1 MAPEDSRARARTRT
15 RTDAGTTVRAIGL
28 VTAVLLTAGLITAC
42 SDSGGDGDAAPK
54 PVPVPSSPRTSA
66 SRSADATPRADAL
79 PALPSALTGQRLHW
93 GRCEGTASTPAPGSD
108 WRCATLKVPLDY
120 TRPTGPT
127 IGLALI
133 RATSRDAGEERIGSL
148 LFNFGGPGGSGVDL
162 LPAFAPQYAKLR
174 ARYDLVSFDPRGV
187 GASRGVRC
195 RSDKAVQAAES
206 IDVTPDTAA
215 EESAYFKDATAFGQG
230 CEKQAGELLS
240 HVSTIEAAR
249 DMDLMRQVL
258 GDDKLHYMGVSYG
271 TELGGV
277 YAHLFPGKVGRLTL
291 DAVVDP
297 TVGTVGHSENQAR
310 GFQRALDDYFTSRGS
325 DPKAGSRKIAALL
338 KRLDAKPLPTA
349 SGREL
354 NESLATTG
362 ILVTLYR
369 KTSWPALTRGL
380 RAADRGDGTALLAL
394 ADSYNDRDTK
404 GHYGTTTHAQRAIS
418 CLDDRERPTAARA
431 KSLLAKF
438 RAISPV
444 FGEAMAWDTAGWCHD
459 WPVAGLW
466 DHPEVSAPGAAPVLV
481 VGNTGD
487 PATPYEGARKMAD
500 ELGKGVGV
508 ELTWKGEGHGA
519 YGSGSACVDS
529 TVNAYLLEGR
539 IPRDGRVCS

>member
-1 MAPEDSRARARTRT
+1 MRARTRT
-15 RTDAGTTVRAIGL
+15 HTGAGPTVRALGL
-28 VTAVLLTAGLITAC
+28 ITAVLLTAGLITAC
-42 SDSGGDGDAAPK
+42 SDSAGDGDSAPK
-54 PVPVPSSPRTSA
+54 PLRSSPRTGA

-79 PALPSALTGQRLHW
+79 PALPAALTGQRLRW
-93 GRCEGTASTPAPGSD
+93 GRCRGTASTPAPGSD
-108 WRCATLKVPLDY
+108 WQCTTLKVPLDY
-120 TRPTGPT
+120 ARPTGRT

-133 RATSRDAGEERIGSL
+133 RARSQGSGAERIGSL
-148 LFNFGGPGGSGVDL
+148 LFNFGGPGGSGVDR
-162 LPAFAPQYAKLR
+162 LPAFAPQYTKLR
-174 ARYDLVSFDPRGV
+174 ARYDLVSFDPRGT
-187 GASRGVRC
+187 GASHGVRC
-195 RSDKAVQAAES
+195 RSDRKVQAAEAV
-206 IDVTPDTAA
+206 DPTPDTAA
-215 EESAYFKDATAFGQG
+215 EESAYFKDAADFGKG
-230 CEKQAGELLS
+230 CARQAKDLLN

-258 GDDKLHYMGVSYG
+258 GDDELHYMGFSYG

-310 GFQRALDDYFTSRGS
+310 GFQRALDDYFTSRGL
-325 DPKAGSRKIAALL
+325 DPKAGSRKVSALFE
-338 KRLDAKPLPTA
+338 RLDAKPLPTA

-354 NESLATTG
+354 TESLATTG
-362 ILVTLYR
+362 VLDTLYS
-369 KTSWPALTRGL
+369 KASWPALTRGL
-380 RAADRGDGTALLAL
+380 READRGDGTTLLAL
-394 ADSYNDRDTK
+394 ADSYNARDSK

-418 CLDDRERPTAARA
+418 CRDDKDRPTAARA
-431 KSLLAKF
+431 KSLLARF

-459 WPVAGLW
+459 WPVPGLW
-466 DHPEVSAPGAAPVLV
+466 DDPEVSAPGAAPVLV

-519 YGSGSACVDS
+519 YGSGSACVDT